1 VNDAAKPVVL
11 IVEDEPAQVEVLR
24 YNLEKEGF
32 RAIVAGDGEEAL
44 LLAREETP
52 DLVILD
58 WMLPELSGVEVCRRI
73 RRLPDIG
80 RTPIIMVTARGEEAD
95 RVRGLDSGADDYL
108 VKPFSPSELLA
119 RARAVM
125 RRTRGGASDDAL
137 EYAGIVLDLGAHKVT
152 RNGKPVRLGPTEFRL
167 LRVLIERPGHVFSRE
182 QLLDHAWG
190 REIFVESRTVDV
202 HIRRLR
208 QSLNIHGDPDI
219 IRTVRGF
226 GYAIDASKE

>member
-1 VNDAAKPVVL
+1 MNDAAKPVVL